1 MSPRVIDRRHSPGSI
16 TGSMMQENMFI
27 WLERAVAVG
36 VFAALTLGPA
46 AVAGQ
51 QQQQPQRESGPATS
65 VAARRISPEVLSGV
79 WDYNDALSVDAATG
93 RPERAP
99 RSATQRANQPGGAPP
114 AGGGSGTGPRPPGT
128 GSGGGGGGVG
138 GFEGGGG
145 SRDGFDEARRAMA
158 AVIAAERR
166 TYVRDLLEVA
176 EILRIR
182 AATSEVVMSDDL
194 GRERTYVAD
203 GKLQKYQLAAARFEA
218 RSTWTDTYFRKDIE
232 GANGFKMSETYFVS
246 EDGRRLFVIIR
257 IGDPKKPETLAGIN
271 RVYDRIDS
279 VP

>member
-1 MSPRVIDRRHSPGSI
+1 
-16 TGSMMQENMFI
+16 
-27 WLERAVAVG
+27 
-36 VFAALTLGPA
+36 
-46 AVAGQ
+46 
-51 QQQQPQRESGPATS
+51 
-65 VAARRISPEVLSGV
+65 
-79 WDYNDALSVDAATG
+79 
-93 RPERAP
+93 
-99 RSATQRANQPGGAPP
+99 
-114 AGGGSGTGPRPPGT
+114 
-128 GSGGGGGGVG
+128 
-138 GFEGGGG
+138 
-145 SRDGFDEARRAMA
+145 MA

-166 TYVRDLLEVA
+166 TYVRDLLEVP

-182 AATSEVVMSDDL
+182 AATGEVVMSDDL

-218 RSTWTDTYFRKDIE
+218 RSTWTDTYFRKEIE

-271 RVYDRIDS
+271 RVFDRVDS